1 MQIVIAGKA
10 HPKDHPG
17 KIADPRRRAV
27 SRAIRE
33 LWKHIVFIEDY
44 DMKVARE
51 LVQGVRPLAQHAA
64 ARRRGLWHQRHEGR
78 HERRAEPQHP
88 GRLVR

>member
-17 KIADPRRRAV
+17 KSQIRDVVQYSRDPD
-27 SRAIRE
+27 

-51 LVQGVRPLAQHAA
+51 LVQGVDSGSTLRGAAKRPAAQAA
-64 ARRRGLWHQRHEGR
+64 
-78 HERRAEPQHP
+78 
-88 GRLVR
+88 